1 MNIIFKKIIAKNFMS
16 FRDIEFDFSQ
26 FGDKMIL
33 ISGKNEDVND
43 ETKNGAGK
51 STLENALIF
60 AIYGST
66 LNGIKNVNIA
76 NWRATKNDDV
86 VVSLDVVSDNISYK
100 IIRKLT
106 GKSRASSL
114 QVIELGDEDKDLTL
128 STIAETQSF
137 IETKIVPCGLDG
149 FVRCVVLT
157 ANNNFNFFTL
167 NKSAKNEFFE
177 GLFELSTYT
186 EMYNKVHEDLL
197 SLNNDLKI
205 SSSLIEQ
212 YNRTKKQTEESKE
225 KLLKNSEE
233 LSKINSEIEKIKQK
247 LDDFDK
253 DNNIKLTKNGEIV
266 NPSEGKFKEY
276 QTKINEI
283 NARIKK
289 GMKLKSEIEN
299 ELQTNKST
307 ITSYELTIVNEEFN
321 QEGIKKTI
329 NAHKPTI
336 EMFCDTCKKKYE
348 SVIDLDS
355 YYKRIETSKENIAKY
370 KSLIDDLNTKTTNL
384 KDKLALYKEGIDKLS
399 NTLINLKTEQ
409 ASINSDFEK
418 ISYARNNIV
427 NRLSSLETTAKSL
440 EKNVSSGHD
449 AVLESIEE
457 NINNEMNKFYSLREE
472 YSNIKALNDI
482 LKPENVRKHIIPS
495 MLNELNFRIAGYL
508 NRTGANYDCKFD
520 EKFDATF
527 TTGCGKTAEYG
538 NFSSGEHMRLSIS
551 CCMAFREFMQVRLNI
566 HTNILIIDE
575 YIDSNLDSGAVSGVI
590 ELLHD
595 MISKEHFTAYIISHR
610 TEIMNSQSDAE
621 ILISKKNDESSI
633 SIVRNYA

>member
-16 FRDIEFDFSQ
+16 FRDIEFDFFQ
-26 FGDKMIL
+26 FGDKMVL
-33 ISGKNEDVND
+33 ISGKNEDVNSD
-43 ETKNGAGK
+43 TKNGAGK
-51 STLENALIF
+51 STLENALVF

-66 LNGIKNVNIA
+66 LNGLKNINIA

-86 VVSLDVVSDNISYK
+86 VVSLDVVSDNKSYK

-106 GKSRASSL
+106 GKSRTSSL

-128 STIAETQSF
+128 STIAETQRF
-137 IETKIVPCGLDG
+137 IETNIVPCGLDG
-149 FVRCVVLT
+149 FVRCIVLT

-197 SLNNDLKI
+197 SLNNEVKI
-205 SSSLIEQ
+205 SSSLIEE
-212 YNRTKKQTEESKE
+212 YNRSKKQTEESKE
-225 KLLKNSEE
+225 KLLRNSEE
-233 LSKINSEIEKIKQK
+233 LIKIKDFIQK
-247 LDDFDK
+247 LKEQLESFDK
-253 DNNIKLTKNGEIV
+253 DNNIQLAESGEMI
-266 NPSEGKFKEY
+266 NPSEDKFKEY
-276 QTKINEI
+276 QTKINELNI
-283 NARIKK
+283 RIKK
-289 GMKLKSEIEN
+289 GSQLKYEVEN
-299 ELQTNKST
+299 SIQELNTKIKNT
-307 ITSYELTIVNEEFN
+307 ELRISHEEDNQKRYLNIINEH
-321 QEGIKKTI
+321 QPTI
-329 NAHKPTI
+329 NL
-336 EMFCDTCKKKYE
+336 FCDVCREKYK
-348 SVIDLDS
+348 SMIDIDS
-355 YYKRIETSKENIAKY
+355 YYKKIEQSKQIVDK
-370 KSLIDDLNTKTTNL
+370 L
-384 KDKLALYKEGIDKLS
+384 KDVISKSSTQIEPLTKKLSLYKDGIEKLS
-399 NTLINLKTEQ
+399 NSLIQLKTEQ
-409 ASINSDFEK
+409 ASVNTVFDKLLYERNSILNK
-418 ISYARNNIV
+418 
-427 NRLSSLETTAKSL
+427 LSSYEITAKSL
-440 EKNVSSGHD
+440 EKNASSGHD
-449 AVLESIEE
+449 AVLATINE
-457 NINNEMNKFYSLREE
+457 NIQKETEKFYSLQEK
-472 YSNIKALNDI
+472 YAHLKVLNDI

-527 TTGCGKTAEYG
+527 TTACGKTAEYG

-575 YIDSNLDSGAVSGVI
+575 YIDSNLDSGAVNGVI

-595 MISKEHFTAYIISHR
+595 MIEKEHFTAYIISHR

-633 SIVRNYA
+633 SIVRND

>member
-26 FGDKMIL
+26 FGDKMVL
-33 ISGKNEDVND
+33 ISGKNEDVNSD
-43 ETKNGAGK
+43 TKNGAGK
-51 STLENALIF
+51 STLENALVF

-66 LNGIKNVNIA
+66 LNGLKNINIA

-86 VVSLDVVSDNISYK
+86 VVSLDVISDNKSYK

-106 GKSRASSL
+106 GKSRTSSL

-128 STIAETQSF
+128 STIAETQNF
-137 IETKIVPCGLDG
+137 IETNIVPCGLDG
-149 FVRCVVLT
+149 FVRCIVLT

-197 SLNNDLKI
+197 ALNNEVKV
-205 SSSLIEQ
+205 SSSLIEE
-212 YNRTKKQTEESKE
+212 YNRSKKQTEESKE

-233 LSKINSEIEKIKQK
+233 LIKIKDFIQTLK
-247 LDDFDK
+247 EQLDSFDK
-253 DNNIKLTKNGEIV
+253 ENDIHLTESGEMI
-266 NPSEGKFKEY
+266 NPSEDKFKEY
-276 QTKINEI
+276 QNKINELNI
-283 NARIKK
+283 RIKK
-289 GMKLKSEIEN
+289 GSQLKYEVEN
-299 ELQTNKST
+299 SIQELNTKIKNT
-307 ITSYELTIVNEEFN
+307 ELRISHEEDNQKRYLNIINEH
-321 QEGIKKTI
+321 Q
-329 NAHKPTI
+329 PTI
-336 EMFCDTCKKKYE
+336 SLFCDVCREKYK
-348 SVIDLDS
+348 SMIDIDS
-355 YYKRIETSKENIAKY
+355 YYKKIEQSKQTVDK
-370 KSLIDDLNTKTTNL
+370 L
-384 KDKLALYKEGIDKLS
+384 KDIISKSSTQIEPITKKLSLYKDGIEKLS
-399 NTLINLKTEQ
+399 NSLIQLKTEQ
-409 ASINSDFEK
+409 ASVNTVFDKLLYERNSILNK
-418 ISYARNNIV
+418 
-427 NRLSSLETTAKSL
+427 LSSYEITAKSL
-440 EKNVSSGHD
+440 EKNASSGHD
-449 AVLESIEE
+449 AVLETINE
-457 NINNEMNKFYSLREE
+457 NIQKETEKFYSLQEK
-472 YSNIKALNDI
+472 YAHLKVLNDI
-482 LKPENVRKHIIPS
+482 IKPENVRKHIIPS

-527 TTGCGKTAEYG
+527 TTACGKTAEYG

-575 YIDSNLDSGAVSGVI
+575 YIDSNLDSGSVNGVI

-595 MISKEHFTAYIISHR
+595 MIEKEHFTAYIISHR

-633 SIVRNYA
+633 SIVRNY